1 MVDTRFHC
9 TTGPASLGALL
20 AAVGAPELS
29 DVRANQHVISG
40 ADELAT
46 AGPDCLALA
55 AHTEYLAALRETSAG
70 AVIVSEKLRSEV
82 PPGTIAVV
90 ARNPHLLFADIL
102 DRLYPGD
109 TRAVIAAFLAPNDT
123 SLVIEE
129 DVKIGANVVIGPDV
143 EIGRGT
149 VIGPNTIIG
158 AGVTIGR
165 NCIIA
170 NNCSIDCAYL
180 GNQVV
185 LHPGARIGAEGFG
198 WLDQGRSNKKIPQL
212 GRVILQDRVEIGA
225 NTCVDRGA
233 LGDTVV
239 GEGSKI
245 DNLVQ
250 IGHNVRLGRNV
261 LIAGGTTIAGSTI
274 VEDSVLFGV
283 ASLTTGH
290 LTVGAGTVVLARAVI
305 TKDTPPRSVV
315 GGFPAQDVH
324 AWRREVASLRRLS
337 KGGKN
342 GRET

>member
-1 MVDTRFHC
+1 MVDTRFHHAA
-9 TTGPASLGALL
+9 GPSPLGALL
-20 AAVGAPELS
+20 AAIGAPQPS
-29 DVRANQHVISG
+29 DARASQLLISG

-46 AGPDCLALA
+46 AGPQNVALA
-55 AHTEYLAALRETSAG
+55 AHAEYLGALRITGAG
-70 AVIVSEKLRSEV
+70 AVVVSDKLRSEV
-82 PPGTIAVV
+82 PPSSVAIV
-90 ARNPHLLFADIL
+90 ARNPHILFADLL

-109 TRAVIAAFLAPNDT
+109 TRGVISAFLAPRDT
-123 SLVIEE
+123 PPIIED
-129 DVKIGANVVIGPDV
+129 DVKIGANVVIGSNV

-149 VIGPNTIIG
+149 VIGPNTVIG
-158 AGVTIGR
+158 FGVTIGR

-180 GNQVV
+180 GNEVV

-198 WLDQGRSNKKIPQL
+198 WLDQGRSNRKIPQL

-225 NTCVDRGA
+225 NTCVDRGE
-233 LGDTVV
+233 LGYTVV
-239 GEGSKI
+239 GVVSKI

-261 LIAGGTTIAGSTI
+261 LIAGGTTIAGSTV

-324 AWRREVASLRRLS
+324 SWRREVASLRRLS
-337 KGGKN
+337 KGGKS